1 MRDRLNNLI
10 LTRLYLQ
17 IPYFQISSHIFGR
30 DTVQTLTNI
39 IAYNLSVFLNLLPS
53 SVSFQL
59 TE

>member
-39 IAYNLSVFLNLLPS
+39 IAYNLSVFLS
-53 SVSFQL
+53 SFQL